1 MTMEDFRDN
10 LLKLLYVEKKL
21 AEEDAEIQKNM
32 SREEK
37 VENNLLLINVTI
49 KSHEDDVY
57 ELNVPDNYS
66 KLRAGDKVVILNE
79 KTSSEC
85 EATIIDVFF
94 DTLTVSCD
102 KELDINATFSIEQES
117 PELLQALISCLEG
130 IYSGVP
136 GAAFL
141 RLLSGEEKFE
151 TVDFLKLNIE
161 DVPYFDSIKSR
172 LNDEQLSAVSS
183 MLEYPPVHVLQG
195 PPGTGKTAVLA
206 ATAIATA
213 HMNREVVIIANT
225 HHAVNNALQKIRSL
239 DKMATLIKVGAAL
252 KSEELDDTILKFE
265 KFSEYYEF
273 SYKNRKKKRTGHI
286 IGMTIWGAI
295 THLGLRHHAHFRP
308 YIALIDEASLMP
320 LSYATI
326 LGKTAPSVCLFGDS
340 RQMPPIFRPE
350 LESNKNSISIL
361 DYCSQKVEGVPV
373 AVLHTTYLMTGDI
386 TNVVSNSFYEPH
398 GIVLRSA
405 DCIAGNS
412 FVSQYME
419 NHGLNGS
426 LVFAKP
432 EISTPLCK
440 EENEG
445 EADAV
450 VEMLRKLIDEGNKPT
465 DMAVITPFRKQVR
478 LLRAKAKEALNTDE
492 TPLIDTVERL
502 QGQDVD
508 CIILTFATSDEKY
521 IKDVHDFL
529 FNPNR
534 LNVMISRAKTKV
546 VIFGSVKVQNELKKM
561 IQKDTTGSV
570 PLCKIGY

>member
-10 LLKLLYVEKKL
+10 LLKYLFVEKKFE
-21 AEEDAEIQKNM
+21 EEDAEKQKNM

-37 VENNLLLINVTI
+37 VENNLLLINVTV
-49 KSHEDDVY
+49 KSHEENIY

-66 KLRAGDKVVILNE
+66 KLRAGDKVVIVNE
-79 KTSSEC
+79 ESHSEY

-94 DTLTVSCD
+94 DTLTISCD
-102 KELDINATFSIEQES
+102 KELDTKAIYSIEQKS

-151 TVDFLKLNIE
+151 TVDFLKVAI
-161 DVPYFDSIKSR
+161 DDIPYFDSIKSK
-172 LNDEQLSAVSS
+172 LNHEQLSAVSS
-183 MLEYPPVHVLQG
+183 MLEYPSVHVLQG

-213 HMNREVVIIANT
+213 RMNREVVIIANT

-239 DKMATLIKVGAAL
+239 DKNATLIKVGAIL

-265 KFSEYYEF
+265 KFNEYYEY
-273 SYKNRKKKRTGHI
+273 SYKNRRKKRTGHI

-295 THLGLRHHAHFRP
+295 THLGLRHHSHFRP
-308 YIALIDEASLMP
+308 YISLVDEASLMP
-320 LSYATI
+320 LSLATI

-350 LESNKNSISIL
+350 LENNDNSISIL
-361 DYCSQKVEGVPV
+361 DYCFQKVEGVPV
-373 AVLHTTYLMTGDI
+373 AVLHTTYRMNDSI
-386 TNVVSNSFYEPH
+386 TNIVSKSFYEPH
-398 GIVLRSA
+398 GITLRSA
-405 DCIAGNS
+405 ECISDNTFTSDYLANKG
-412 FVSQYME
+412 F
-419 NHGLNGS
+419 NGS
-426 LVFAKP
+426 LVYMDSSL
-432 EISTPLCK
+432 STPLCE

-450 VEMLRKLIDEGNKPT
+450 IEIVKMLLLEGRKAT
-465 DMAVITPFRKQVR
+465 DIAVITPFRKQVR
-478 LLRAKAKEALNTDE
+478 LIRSKAKEMIDSE
-492 TPLIDTVERL
+492 TLPLIDTVERL
-502 QGQDVD
+502 QGQDVE
-508 CIILTFATSDEKY
+508 CIILTFATSTVGY
-521 IKDVHDFL
+521 MNGLSNFL

-546 VIFGSVKVQNELKKM
+546 VIFGSEIIQNKLKQ
-561 IQKDTTGSV
+561 ILIS
-570 PLCKIGY
+570 

>member
-10 LLKLLYVEKKL
+10 LLKYLFAEKKL
-21 AEEDAEIQKNM
+21 GEEDTEKQKNM

-37 VENNLLLINVTI
+37 VENNLLLINATI
-49 KSHEDDVY
+49 NSNEDDIY

-66 KLRAGDKVVILNE
+66 KLRAGDKIIIENDVD
-79 KTSSEC
+79 SSEC
-85 EATIIDVFF
+85 EATVIDVFF
-94 DTLTVSCD
+94 DTMTISCD
-102 KELDINATFSIEQES
+102 KELDANATFSIEQKS
-117 PELLQALISCLEG
+117 PELLQTLISCLEG

-151 TVDFLKLNIE
+151 VVDFLKLDIN
-161 DVPYFDSIKSR
+161 DVPYFDSIKNK
-172 LNDEQLSAVSS
+172 LNQEQLTAVSR

-213 HMNREVVIIANT
+213 RMNREVVIIANT
-225 HHAVNNALQKIRSL
+225 HHAVNNALQKIRSM
-239 DKMATLIKVGAAL
+239 DKKATLIKVGAAL

-265 KFSEYYEF
+265 KFSEYYEY
-273 SYKNRKKKRTGHI
+273 SYQNRKKKRTGHI

-295 THLGLRHHAHFRP
+295 TYLGLRHHAHFRP
-308 YIALIDEASLMP
+308 YISLVDEASLMP

-340 RQMPPIFRPE
+340 QQMPPIFRSE
-350 LESNKNSISIL
+350 FEGNDSSISVL

-373 AVLHTTYLMTGDI
+373 TVLHTTYRMNENI
-386 TNVVSNSFYEPH
+386 TNVVSKSFYEPH
-398 GIVLRSA
+398 DIKLQSA
-405 DCIAGNS
+405 EGIAGKS
-412 FVSQYME
+412 FRSDYLDCKELDESV
-419 NHGLNGS
+419 
-426 LVFAKP
+426 VFAKP
-432 EISTPLCK
+432 EISTPQCK

-450 VEMLRKLIDEGNKPT
+450 IEMIKALISEGNKAS
-465 DMAVITPFRKQVR
+465 DIAVITPFRKQVR
-478 LLRAKAKEALNTDE
+478 LLRAKAKEVLGPNE

-502 QGQDVD
+502 QGQDVN
-508 CIILTFATSDEKY
+508 CIILSFASSDERY
-521 IKDVHDFL
+521 IDDIHDFL

-546 VIFGSVKVQNELKKM
+546 VIFGSKKVQNELKKL
-561 IQKDTTGSV
+561 IQK
-570 PLCKIGY
+570 

>member
-10 LLKLLYVEKKL
+10 LLKYLFAEKKFV
-21 AEEDAEIQKNM
+21 EEDADKQKTM
-32 SREEK
+32 SKEEK

-49 KSHEDDVY
+49 ESHENDVY
-57 ELNVPDNYS
+57 DLNVPDNYS
-66 KLRAGDKVVILNE
+66 KLRAGDKVIIANE
-79 KTSSEC
+79 DNSSKF
-85 EATIIDVFF
+85 EATVIDVFF
-94 DTLTVSCD
+94 DTLTVSCE
-102 KELDINATFSIEQES
+102 KELDTNSTYTIEQKS
-117 PELLQALISCLEG
+117 PDLLQSLITCLEG

-141 RLLSGEEKFE
+141 RLLSGEAKFE
-151 TVDFLKLNIE
+151 LVDFLKLSID
-161 DVPYFDSIKSR
+161 DVPYFDSIKKI
-172 LNDEQLSAVSS
+172 LNQEQLSAVCS

-213 HMNREVVIIANT
+213 RMNREVVIIANT
-225 HHAVNNALQKIRSL
+225 HHAVNNALLKIRAI
-239 DKMATLIKVGAAL
+239 DKKATLIKVGASL

-265 KFSEYYEF
+265 KFSEYYDY

-295 THLGLRHHAHFRP
+295 SHLGLRHHAHFRP
-308 YIALIDEASLMP
+308 YIALVDEASLMP

-326 LGKTAPSVCLFGDS
+326 LGKAAPSVCLFGDS

-350 LESNKNSISIL
+350 LENNEYSISVL

-373 AVLHTTYLMTGDI
+373 AALNTTYRMNKSI
-386 TNVVSNSFYEPH
+386 TNVVSKSFYEPH

-405 DCIAGNS
+405 ESVAAKS
-412 FVSQYME
+412 LHSPFLE
-419 NHGLNGS
+419 EKGLEGAIS
-426 LVFAKP
+426 LVNP
-432 EISTPLCK
+432 NISLPQCT

-450 VEMLRKLIDEGNKPT
+450 VEMVKALINEGKKPQ
-465 DMAVITPFRKQVR
+465 DIAVITPFRKQVR
-478 LLRAKAKEALNTDE
+478 LLRAKAKEVLSPEA
-492 TPLIDTVERL
+492 TPLVDTVERL

-508 CIILTFATSDEKY
+508 CIILTFASSDESY
-521 IKDVHDFL
+521 INGMHDFL

-546 VIFGSVKVQNELKKM
+546 VILGSDKVQNELKTILK
-561 IQKDTTGSV
+561 
-570 PLCKIGY
+570 

>member
-1 MTMEDFRDN
+1 MTMEEFRDS
-10 LLKLLYVEKKL
+10 LLKYLFVEKKL
-21 AEEDAEIQKNM
+21 EEDDAEKQKNM

-37 VENNLLLINVTI
+37 VDNNLLLINVTI
-49 KSHEDDVY
+49 KEQEDDIY
-57 ELNVPDNYS
+57 ELHVPDNYS
-66 KLRAGDKVVILNE
+66 KLRAGDIVVIINE
-79 KTSSEC
+79 NTHSEY

-94 DTLTVSCD
+94 DTLTISCD
-102 KELDINATFSIEQES
+102 KELDSNVAYSIEQKS

-151 TVDFLKLNIE
+151 TVDFLKVDID
-161 DVPYFDSIKSR
+161 DVPYFDSIKNK
-172 LNDEQLSAVSS
+172 LNQEQLSAVSS

-213 HMNREVVIIANT
+213 HLNREVVIIANT
-225 HHAVNNALQKIRSL
+225 HHAVNNALQKIRSM
-239 DKMATLIKVGAAL
+239 DKKATLIKVGSEL
-252 KSEELDDTILKFE
+252 KSEELDDTVLKFE
-265 KFSEYYEF
+265 KFSEYYEY

-308 YIALIDEASLMP
+308 YISLVDEASLMP
-320 LSYATI
+320 LTLATI

-350 LESNKNSISIL
+350 LESNENSISIL

-373 AVLHTTYLMTGDI
+373 IALHTTYRMNKDI
-386 TNVVSNSFYEPH
+386 TDVVSKSFYEPY
-398 GIVLRSA
+398 GIMLHSA
-405 DCIAGNS
+405 EMVAESKFESPYLNNKGLDDALTFMPS
-412 FVSQYME
+412 DFSTE
-419 NHGLNGS
+419 N
-426 LVFAKP
+426 
-432 EISTPLCK
+432 CD
-440 EENEG
+440 EENED
-445 EADAV
+445 EAEAV
-450 VEMLRKLIDEGNKPT
+450 ITLVKKLLEEGHSPNSI
-465 DMAVITPFRKQVR
+465 AVITPFRKQVR
-478 LLRAKAKEALNTDE
+478 LIRSKANEVLE
-492 TPLIDTVERL
+492 QMPLIDTVERL

-508 CIILTFATSDEKY
+508 CIILTFATSNSKY
-521 IKDVHDFL
+521 ISEVHHFL

-546 VIFGSVKVQNELKKM
+546 IIFASSEIQKELKNILKTSGTGACLTKM
-561 IQKDTTGSV
+561 YEV
-570 PLCKIGY
+570 

>member
-1 MTMEDFRDN
+1 MTMEEFRDS
-10 LLKLLYVEKKL
+10 LLKYLFVEKKL
-21 AEEDAEIQKNM
+21 EEDDAEKQKNM

-37 VENNLLLINVTI
+37 VDNNLLLINVTI
-49 KSHEDDVY
+49 KEQKDDIY
-57 ELNVPDNYS
+57 ELHVPDNYS
-66 KLRAGDKVVILNE
+66 KLRAGDIVVIINE
-79 KTSSEC
+79 NTHSEY

-94 DTLTVSCD
+94 DTLTISCD
-102 KELDINATFSIEQES
+102 KELDSNTTYSIEQKS

-151 TVDFLKLNIE
+151 TVDFLKVDID
-161 DVPYFDSIKSR
+161 DVPYFDSIKNK
-172 LNDEQLSAVSS
+172 LNQEQLSAVSS

-213 HMNREVVIIANT
+213 HLNREVVIIANT
-225 HHAVNNALQKIRSL
+225 HHAVNNALQKIRSM
-239 DKMATLIKVGAAL
+239 DKKATLIKVGSEL
-252 KSEELDDTILKFE
+252 KSEELDDTVLKFE
-265 KFSEYYEF
+265 KFSEYYEY

-308 YIALIDEASLMP
+308 YISLVDEASLMP
-320 LSYATI
+320 LTLATI

-350 LESNKNSISIL
+350 LESNENSISIL

-373 AVLHTTYLMTGDI
+373 IALHTTYRMNKDI
-386 TNVVSNSFYEPH
+386 TDVVSKSFYEPY
-398 GIVLRSA
+398 GIMLHSA
-405 DCIAGNS
+405 EMVAESKFESPYLNNKGLDDALTFMPS
-412 FVSQYME
+412 DFSTE
-419 NHGLNGS
+419 N
-426 LVFAKP
+426 
-432 EISTPLCK
+432 CD

-445 EADAV
+445 EAEAV
-450 VEMLRKLIDEGNKPT
+450 ITLVKKLLEEGHSPNSI
-465 DMAVITPFRKQVR
+465 AVITPFRKQVR
-478 LLRAKAKEALNTDE
+478 LIRSKANEVLE
-492 TPLIDTVERL
+492 QMPLIDTVERL

-508 CIILTFATSDEKY
+508 CIILTFATSNTKY
-521 IKDVHDFL
+521 ISEVHHFL

-546 VIFGSVKVQNELKKM
+546 IIFASSEIQKELKNILK
-561 IQKDTTGSV
+561 TSVTGTC
-570 PLCKIGY
+570 LGKKYDG